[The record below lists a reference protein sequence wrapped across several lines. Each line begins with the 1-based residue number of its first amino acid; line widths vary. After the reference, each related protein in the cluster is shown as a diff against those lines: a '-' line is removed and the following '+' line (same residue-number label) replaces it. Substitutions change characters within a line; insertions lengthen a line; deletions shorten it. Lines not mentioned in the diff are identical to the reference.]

1 MELLIEASLWQPQW
15 AALLQVWQQQGHR
28 WQLLLGKEAAASLD
42 QAQLPWAICPPDGV
56 LCPGALLA
64 AWLDGDLLADF
75 HADPSRQILISAS
88 TSLLTLAKEQGL
100 LTLGPVGADLP
111 LTAGAD
117 LGAVLNRLLAR
128 RVMIPTLAED
138 LHAAGVVLRPLQA
151 ADDREIAR
159 YCSDEALARYT
170 LNIPHPYPP
179 EGARDWLALSWR
191 KAALGL
197 GWSWAITLPEEQ
209 GAALVGV
216 ISLHW
221 NGELAWWVGV
231 PWQNRGLA
239 TRSAELVKGFA
250 FDQQQLPALTARHM
264 PDNLASGRVM
274 AKLGM
279 HYRGQR
285 HISGRQPCEVSYW
298 RLDRALSLPPPLFDE
313 VTCWLE
319 DERFAVVIQRDP
331 ATANRQSANGKLAIS
346 LFVDETGTG
355 QDPCRLLCPPH
366 LEGRLDLHCYP
377 VALLEQAEPDQLPH
391 LGGVL
396 LKDRDEQGLAWLL
409 QLAALQRQGPDL
421 LSREERASRLH
432 WFNQLMAQA
441 LGDDHGDSPQ
451 IRYQQL
457 RLLVELPELA
467 DELDGCWHQA
477 PELTFERLAGEA
489 PALWLAY
496 REAMN
501 RVTPATLRALQQQF
515 AARFPE
521 CTLPFL
527 DKGTQND
534 QQLCG
539 IMPAL
544 LYEE

>member
-1 MELLIEASLWQPQW
+1 MELLIEASLWQQQW
-15 AALLQVWQQQGHR
+15 AALLRHWQQRGHR
-28 WQLLLGKEAAASLD
+28 WPLLLGKEAASSLD
-42 QAQLPWAICPPDGV
+42 QSDAPWASCPPDGV

-75 HADPSRQILISAS
+75 HVDPSRQILISAS
-88 TSLLTLAKEQGL
+88 TSLLTLAREQGL

-111 LTAGAD
+111 LTPEAD

-128 RVMIPTLAED
+128 RVTVPTLVED
-138 LHAAGVVLRPLQA
+138 HPLSGVVLRPLQA
-151 ADDREIAR
+151 DDDREIVR

-209 GAALVGV
+209 GAVLVGV

-239 TRSAELVKGFA
+239 TRAARLVKGFA
-250 FDQQQLPALTARHM
+250 FDQLQLPALTARHM

-279 HYRGQR
+279 HYRGRRQL
-285 HISGRQPCEVSYW
+285 SGRQPCEVSYW
-298 RLDRALSLPPPLFDE
+298 RLDRAPSLPNSLPE
-313 VTCWLE
+313 EIARWLA
-319 DERFAVVIQRDP
+319 DERIAVVILWDP
-331 ATANRQSANGKLAIS
+331 ATANRQSASGKLAIS
-346 LFVDETGTG
+346 LFVDETGAG
-355 QDPCRLLCPPH
+355 EALCSLRCSPH
-366 LEGRLDLHCYP
+366 LEQLLTLRCYP
-377 VALLEQAEPDQLPH
+377 VDLLDQAEPEQMSH

-409 QLAALQRQGPDL
+409 QLAALQRQGPEL
-421 LSREERASRLH
+421 LSREDRASRLH

-441 LGDDHGDSPQ
+441 LGDQGDSPQ

-457 RLLVELPELA
+457 RLLVELPELV
-467 DELDGCWHQA
+467 DELDGCWHQT
-477 PELTFERLAGEA
+477 PELTFDRLAKEA

-496 REAMN
+496 CEAMN
-501 RVTPATLRALQQQF
+501 RVTPATLSVLQQQF

-527 DKGTQND
+527 DKGAQSD
-534 QQLCG
+534 QPLCG

>member
-1 MELLIEASLWQPQW
+1 MELLIEATLWQPQW
-15 AALLQVWQQQGHR
+15 TALLRHWQQRGHR
-28 WQLLLGKEAAASLD
+28 WQLLLGKEAASALD
-42 QAQLPWAICPPDGV
+42 QSDAPWASCPPDGV
-56 LCPGALLA
+56 LCPGVLLA

-75 HADPSRQILISAS
+75 HVDPSRQILISAS
-88 TSLLTLAKEQGL
+88 TSLLTLAREQGL

-111 LTAGAD
+111 LTPEAD

-128 RVMIPTLAED
+128 RVTVPTLVED
-138 LHAAGVVLRPLQA
+138 HPLSGVVLRPLQA
-151 ADDREIAR
+151 ADDREIVR

-239 TRSAELVKGFA
+239 TRAARLVKGFA
-250 FDQQQLPALTARHM
+250 FDQLQLPALTARHM

-279 HYRGQR
+279 HYRGRRQL
-285 HISGRQPCEVSYW
+285 SGRQPCEVSYW
-298 RLDRALSLPPPLFDE
+298 RLDRAPTLPNSLPE
-313 VTCWLE
+313 EIAHWLA
-319 DERFAVVIQRDP
+319 DERIAVVILWDP
-331 ATANRQSANGKLAIS
+331 ATSNRQAANGKLAIS
-346 LFVDETGTG
+346 LFVDETGSG
-355 QDPCRLLCPPH
+355 EALCSLRYPPH
-366 LEGRLDLHCYP
+366 LEQLLELRCYP
-377 VALLEQAEPDQLPH
+377 VDLLDQAEPEQMSH

-421 LSREERASRLH
+421 LNREERASRLH

-441 LGDDHGDSPQ
+441 MEEQGDLPQ

-457 RLLVELPELA
+457 RLLVELPELV
-467 DELDGCWHQA
+467 DELDGYWYQA
-477 PELTFERLAGEA
+477 PELTFARLSKEA

-496 REAMN
+496 CEAMN
-501 RVTPATLRALQQQF
+501 RVTPATLSALQQQF

-527 DKGTQND
+527 DKGTQSD
-534 QQLCG
+534 QPLCG

>member
-28 WQLLLGKEAAASLD
+28 WQLLLGKEAAAALD
-42 QAQLPWAICPPDGV
+42 QTDAPWASSPPDGV

-75 HADPSRQILISAS
+75 HVDPSRQILISAS
-88 TSLLTLAKEQGL
+88 TSLLTLAREQGL

-111 LTAGAD
+111 LTPEAD

-128 RVMIPTLAED
+128 RVTVPTLAEGHS
-138 LHAAGVVLRPLQA
+138 LSGVVLRPLQA
-151 ADDREIAR
+151 ADEREIVR

-197 GWSWAITLPEEQ
+197 GWSWAITLPEEP
-209 GAALVGV
+209 GAALLGV

-239 TRSAELVKGFA
+239 TRAAGLVKGFA
-250 FDQQQLPALTARHM
+250 FDQLQLPALTARHM

-274 AKLGM
+274 AKVGM
-279 HYRGQR
+279 HYRGRR

-298 RLDRALSLPPPLFDE
+298 RLDRAPSLPNPLPE
-313 VTCWLE
+313 EISRWLA
-319 DERFAVVIQRDP
+319 DERIAVVILWDP
-331 ATANRQSANGKLAIS
+331 VTLDRQSANGKLAIS
-346 LFVDETGTG
+346 LFVDERGAG
-355 QDPCRLLCPPH
+355 EKPCSLHCPPH
-366 LEGRLDLHCYP
+366 LERLLALHCYP
-377 VALLEQAEPDQLPH
+377 VDLLEQAEPEQLSH

-421 LSREERASRLH
+421 LSREERASRRH

-441 LGDDHGDSPQ
+441 LGGNCDSSQ

-457 RLLVELPELA
+457 RLLVELPELV
-467 DELDGCWHQA
+467 DELDGCWHQT
-477 PELTFERLAGEA
+477 PELTFARLAREA

-501 RVTPATLRALQQQF
+501 RVTPATLTALQQQF

-534 QQLCG
+534 QPLCG

>member
-42 QAQLPWAICPPDGV
+42 QIKAPWASCPPDGL

-75 HADPSRQILISAS
+75 HRDPSRQILISAS
-88 TSLLTLAKEQGL
+88 TSLVTLAKEQGL

-111 LTAGAD
+111 LTPEAD

-128 RVMIPTLAED
+128 RVLIPTLAEGS
-138 LHAAGVVLRPLQA
+138 HAAGVVLRPLQA

-179 EGARDWLALSWR
+179 EAARDWLALSWR

-197 GWSWAITLPEEQ
+197 GWSWAITLPGGPGED
-209 GAALVGV
+209 GSAPLVGV

-239 TRSAELVKGFA
+239 TRAADLVKGFA
-250 FDQQQLPALTARHM
+250 FDQLQLPALTARHM

-279 HYRGQR
+279 FYYGRR

-298 RLDRALSLPPPLFDE
+298 RLDRGLSLPAPLLDE
-313 VTCWLE
+313 IAHWLA
-319 DERFAVVIQRDP
+319 DERISVVILWDP
-331 ATANRQSANGKLAIS
+331 AMTNRQRANGKQGLS
-346 LFVDETGTG
+346 LFVDGTG
-355 QDPCRLLCPPH
+355 SGGDPCSLHDWPH
-366 LEGRLDLHCYP
+366 LESSLALHSYH
-377 VALLEQAEPDQLPH
+377 VDLLEQAEPEQLSH

-396 LKDRDEQGLAWLL
+396 LKDRDEQGLEWLL
-409 QLAALQRQGPDL
+409 QLTALQRQGPAL

-441 LGDDHGDSPQ
+441 LDGQGDLPQ
-451 IRYQQL
+451 MRYQQL
-457 RLLVELPELA
+457 RLLVELPELV
-467 DELDGCWHQA
+467 DELDGCWHQG
-477 PELTFERLAGEA
+477 PELTFERLAQEA

-496 REAMN
+496 HEALN
-501 RVTPATLRALQQQF
+501 RITPTALLALQQQF

-527 DKGTQND
+527 DKGTQSD
-534 QQLCG
+534 
-539 IMPAL
+539 
-544 LYEE
+544 

>member
-1 MELLIEASLWQPQW
+1 MELLIEATLWQPQW
-15 AALLQVWQQQGHR
+15 AALLRHWQQQGHR
-28 WQLLLGKEAAASLD
+28 WQLLLGKEAAAALD
-42 QAQLPWAICPPDGV
+42 QSNASWASCPPDGV

-111 LTAGAD
+111 LTADAD

-128 RVMIPTLAED
+128 RVMIPMLAED
-138 LHAAGVVLRPLQA
+138 SHAAGVVLRPLQA
-151 ADDREIAR
+151 ADDREIVR

-197 GWSWAITLPEEQ
+197 GWSWAITLPEEG

-239 TRSAELVKGFA
+239 TRAAGLVKAFA
-250 FDQQQLPALTARHM
+250 FDQLQLPALTARHM

-279 HYRGQR
+279 HYRGRR

-298 RLDRALSLPPPLFDE
+298 RLDRALSLPAPLLDE

-331 ATANRQSANGKLAIS
+331 ATSDRQSANGKLAIS

-366 LEGRLDLHCYP
+366 LEGRLDLHCYLA
-377 VALLEQAEPDQLPH
+377 ALLEQAEPEQLPH
-391 LGGVL
+391 LGSVL

-441 LGDDHGDSPQ
+441 LGGHGDLPQ
-451 IRYQQL
+451 MRYQQL

-467 DELDGCWHQA
+467 DELDGCWHQV
-477 PELTFERLAGEA
+477 PQLTFERLAREA

-496 REAMN
+496 LEAMN
-501 RVTPATLRALQQQF
+501 RVTPATLAALQQQF

>member
-15 AALLQVWQQQGHR
+15 AALLRHWQQQGHH
-28 WQLLLGKEAAASLD
+28 WQLLLGKEAASSLD
-42 QAQLPWAICPPDGV
+42 QSDASWASCPPDGV

-75 HADPSRQILISAS
+75 HVDPSRQILISAS
-88 TSLLTLAKEQGL
+88 TSLLTLAREQGL

-111 LTAGAD
+111 LTPEAD

-128 RVMIPTLAED
+128 RVMVPTLVED
-138 LHAAGVVLRPLQA
+138 HPLSGVVLRPLQA
-151 ADDREIAR
+151 ADDREIVR
-159 YCSDEALARYT
+159 YCSDEALACYT

-209 GAALVGV
+209 GAALLGV

-239 TRSAELVKGFA
+239 TRAAQLVKWFA
-250 FDQQQLPALTARHM
+250 FDQLQLPALTARHM

-279 HYRGQR
+279 HYRGRRQL
-285 HISGRQPCEVSYW
+285 SGRQPCEVSYW
-298 RLDRALSLPPPLFDE
+298 RLDRAPSLPNSLSE
-313 VTCWLE
+313 EIARWLA
-319 DERFAVVIQRDP
+319 DERIAVVILWDP
-331 ATANRQSANGKLAIS
+331 ATSNRQSANGKLAIS

-355 QDPCRLLCPPH
+355 EEPCCPPPPEGA
-366 LEGRLDLHCYP
+366 LELRCYP
-377 VALLEQAEPDQLPH
+377 VDLLDQAEPEQMSH

-421 LSREERASRLH
+421 LSREDRASRLH

-441 LGDDHGDSPQ
+441 LGCNGDSPQ

-457 RLLVELPELA
+457 RLLVELPELV
-467 DELDGCWHQA
+467 DELDGCWYQA
-477 PELTFERLAGEA
+477 PELTFARLAKEA

-501 RVTPATLRALQQQF
+501 RVTPATLSALQQQF

-527 DKGTQND
+527 DKGTQSD
-534 QQLCG
+534 QPLCG

>member
-1 MELLIEASLWQPQW
+1 M
-15 AALLQVWQQQGHR
+15 
-28 WQLLLGKEAAASLD
+28 
-42 QAQLPWAICPPDGV
+42 
-56 LCPGALLA
+56 
-64 AWLDGDLLADF
+64 
-75 HADPSRQILISAS
+75 
-88 TSLLTLAKEQGL
+88 TLAREQGL
-100 LTLGPVGADLP
+100 LTLGPVGADVP
-111 LTAGAD
+111 LTPEAD

-128 RVMIPTLAED
+128 RVTVPTLAEGHS
-138 LHAAGVVLRPLQA
+138 LSGVVLRQLQA
-151 ADDREIAR
+151 ADEREIVR

-209 GAALVGV
+209 GAALLGV

-239 TRSAELVKGFA
+239 TRAASLVKAFA
-250 FDQQQLPALTARHM
+250 FDQLKLPALTARHM

-279 HYRGQR
+279 HYRGRR

-298 RLDRALSLPPPLFDE
+298 RLDRAPCLPNSLAE
-313 VTCWLE
+313 EIARWLA
-319 DERFAVVIQRDP
+319 DERIAVVILCDP
-331 ATANRQSANGKLAIS
+331 ATTNRQSANGKLAIS
-346 LFVDETGTG
+346 FFVDERGAG
-355 QDPCRLLCPPH
+355 EKPCFLRCPPQLERLLA
-366 LEGRLDLHCYP
+366 LHCYP
-377 VALLEQAEPDQLPH
+377 VDLLEQAEPEQLSH

-441 LGDDHGDSPQ
+441 LGGNGDSPQ

-457 RLLVELPELA
+457 RLLVELPELV
-467 DELDGCWHQA
+467 DELDGCWHQT
-477 PELTFERLAGEA
+477 PELTFERLAREA
-489 PALWLAY
+489 PSLWLAY

-501 RVTPATLRALQQQF
+501 RVTPATLTALQQQF

-534 QQLCG
+534 QPLCG

>member
-1 MELLIEASLWQPQW
+1 MELLIEATLWQPQW

-28 WQLLLGKEAAASLD
+28 WQLLGKEAAASLD
-42 QAQLPWAICPPDGV
+42 QAQLPWAICPPDGL

-128 RVMIPTLAED
+128 RVMIPTLAEGS
-138 LHAAGVVLRPLQA
+138 HAAGVVLRPLQA

-170 LNIPHPYPP
+170 LNIPHPYQP

-197 GWSWAITLPEEQ
+197 GWSWAITLPEED

-239 TRSAELVKGFA
+239 TRAAELVKGFA
-250 FDQQQLPALTARHM
+250 FDQLQLPALTARHM

-279 HYRGQR
+279 YYRGQR

-298 RLDRALSLPPPLFDE
+298 RLDRAFSLPAPLLDE
-313 VTCWLE
+313 VTRWLE
-319 DERFAVVIQRDP
+319 DERVAVVILRDP

-432 WFNQLMAQA
+432 WFNQLMAQV
-441 LGDDHGDSPQ
+441 LGGHGDSPQ
-451 IRYQQL
+451 MRYQQL

-467 DELDGCWHQA
+467 DELDGCWHQE
-477 PELTFERLAGEA
+477 PELTFERLAREA

-496 REAMN
+496 REAIN

>member
-15 AALLQVWQQQGHR
+15 AALLQVWQQHGHR
-28 WQLLLGKEAAASLD
+28 WLLLGKEAAASLD
-42 QAQLPWAICPPDGV
+42 QAHLPWAICPPDNL

-111 LTAGAD
+111 LTAGDD

-138 LHAAGVVLRPLQA
+138 SHAAGVVLRPLQA
-151 ADDREIAR
+151 ADDREIVR

-239 TRSAELVKGFA
+239 TRAAELVKGFA
-250 FDQQQLPALTARHM
+250 FDQLQLPALTARHM

-298 RLDRALSLPPPLFDE
+298 RLDRALSLPAHLLDE
-313 VTCWLE
+313 IACWLA
-319 DERFAVVIQRDP
+319 DERIAVVIQRDP
-331 ATANRQSANGKLAIS
+331 ATSDRQSANGKLAIS

-366 LEGRLDLHCYP
+366 LERLLDLHCYP
-377 VALLEQAEPDQLPH
+377 AALLEQAEPDQLPH

-396 LKDRDEQGLAWLL
+396 LKDREEQGLAWLL

-467 DELDGCWHQA
+467 DELDGCWHQE
-477 PELTFERLAGEA
+477 PELTFERLAREA

-496 REAMN
+496 REVMN

>member
-1 MELLIEASLWQPQW
+1 MELLIEATLWQPQW
-15 AALLQVWQQQGHR
+15 AALLRHWQQRGHR
-28 WQLLLGKEAAASLD
+28 WQLLLGKEAASSLD
-42 QAQLPWAICPPDGV
+42 QSDAPWASCPPDGV

-75 HADPSRQILISAS
+75 HIDPSSQILISAS
-88 TSLLTLAKEQGL
+88 TSLLTLAREQGL
-100 LTLGPVGADLP
+100 LTLGPVGADLQ
-111 LTAGAD
+111 LTPEAD
-117 LGAVLNRLLAR
+117 LGAMLNRLLAR
-128 RVMIPTLAED
+128 RVTVPTLVED
-138 LHAAGVVLRPLQA
+138 HPLSGVALRPLQA
-151 ADDREIAR
+151 ADDREIVR

-239 TRSAELVKGFA
+239 TRAARLVKWFA
-250 FDQQQLPALTARHM
+250 FDQLQLPALTARHM

-279 HYRGQR
+279 HYRGRRQL
-285 HISGRQPCEVSYW
+285 SGRQPCEVSYW
-298 RLDRALSLPPPLFDE
+298 RLDRAPSLPNSLSE
-313 VTCWLE
+313 EIARWLA
-319 DERFAVVIQRDP
+319 DERIAVVILWDP
-331 ATANRQSANGKLAIS
+331 ATSNRQAANGKLAIS

-355 QDPCRLLCPPH
+355 EEPCCSPH
-366 LEGRLDLHCYP
+366 LEGALALRCYP
-377 VALLEQAEPDQLPH
+377 VDLLEQAEPEQMSH

-409 QLAALQRQGPDL
+409 QLAALQRQGPEL
-421 LSREERASRLH
+421 LSREDRASRLH

-441 LGDDHGDSPQ
+441 LEEQGDSPQ

-457 RLLVELPELA
+457 RLLVELPELV
-467 DELDGCWHQA
+467 DELDGCWYQA
-477 PELTFERLAGEA
+477 PELTFARLAKEV
-489 PALWLAY
+489 PALWLVY
-496 REAMN
+496 CEVIN
-501 RVTPATLRALQQQF
+501 RVTPATLSALQQQF

-527 DKGTQND
+527 DKGTQSD
-534 QQLCG
+534 QPLCG

>member
-1 MELLIEASLWQPQW
+1 MELLIEATLWQPQW
-15 AALLQVWQQQGHR
+15 AVLLQVWQQHGHR

-42 QAQLPWAICPPDGV
+42 QAQLPWAICPPDGL

-128 RVMIPTLAED
+128 RVMIPTLAEGS
-138 LHAAGVVLRPLQA
+138 HAAGVVLRPLQA
-151 ADDREIAR
+151 ADDREIVR

-250 FDQQQLPALTARHM
+250 FDQLQLPALTARHM

-298 RLDRALSLPPPLFDE
+298 RLDRALSLPAPLLDE
-313 VTCWLE
+313 VTRWLE
-319 DERFAVVIQRDP
+319 DERVAVVILRDP
-331 ATANRQSANGKLAIS
+331 ATSDRQSANGKLAIS

-391 LGGVL
+391 LGSVL

-441 LGDDHGDSPQ
+441 LGGNGDLPQ
-451 IRYQQL
+451 MRYQQL

-467 DELDGCWHQA
+467 DELDGCWHQE
-477 PELTFERLAGEA
+477 PELTFERLAREA

-496 REAMN
+496 REVMN

>member
-15 AALLQVWQQQGHR
+15 AALLLHWQQQGHR
-28 WQLLLGKEAAASLD
+28 WQLLLGKEAAAALD
-42 QAQLPWAICPPDGV
+42 QTDAPWASSPPDGE

-64 AWLDGDLLADF
+64 AWLDGDLLTDF
-75 HADPSRQILISAS
+75 HVDPSRQILISAS
-88 TSLLTLAKEQGL
+88 TSLLTLAREQGL
-100 LTLGPVGADLP
+100 LTLGPVGADMP
-111 LTAGAD
+111 LTPEAD

-128 RVMIPTLAED
+128 RVTVPTLVERHS
-138 LHAAGVVLRPLQA
+138 LSGVVLRQLQA
-151 ADDREIAR
+151 DDEREIVR

-239 TRSAELVKGFA
+239 TQAASLVKGFA
-250 FDQQQLPALTARHM
+250 FDQLQLPALTARHM

-274 AKLGM
+274 AKVGM
-279 HYRGQR
+279 HYRGRR

-298 RLDRALSLPPPLFDE
+298 RLDRAPSLPNPLAE
-313 VTCWLE
+313 EIACWLA
-319 DERFAVVIQRDP
+319 DERIAVVILCDP
-331 ATANRQSANGKLAIS
+331 VTLDRQSTNGKLAIS
-346 LFVDETGTG
+346 LFVDERGAG
-355 QDPCRLLCPPH
+355 EKPCFLSCPPH
-366 LEGRLDLHCYP
+366 LERLLALHCYP
-377 VALLEQAEPDQLPH
+377 VDLLEQAEPEQLSH

-409 QLAALQRQGPDL
+409 QLAALQRQGPEL
-421 LSREERASRLH
+421 LSREERASRRH

-441 LGDDHGDSPQ
+441 LGGNGDSPQ

-457 RLLVELPELA
+457 RLLVELPELV
-467 DELDGCWHQA
+467 DELDGCWHET
-477 PELTFERLAGEA
+477 PELTFDRLAREA
-489 PALWLAY
+489 PTLWLAY
-496 REAMN
+496 REAMS
-501 RVTPATLRALQQQF
+501 RATPATLTALQLQF

-534 QQLCG
+534 QPLCG

>member
-15 AALLQVWQQQGHR
+15 AALLQRWQQQGHR
-28 WQLLLGKEAAASLD
+28 WQLLLGKEAAAALD
-42 QAQLPWAICPPDGV
+42 QRDAPWASSPPDGV

-75 HADPSRQILISAS
+75 HVDPSSQVLISAS
-88 TSLLTLAKEQGL
+88 TSLLTLAREQGL

-111 LTAGAD
+111 LTPEAD

-128 RVMIPTLAED
+128 RVTVPTLVEEHP
-138 LHAAGVVLRPLQA
+138 LSGVVVRPLQA
-151 ADDREIAR
+151 ADDREIVR

-239 TRSAELVKGFA
+239 TRAARLVKGFA
-250 FDQQQLPALTARHM
+250 FDQLQLPALTARHM

-279 HYRGQR
+279 HYRGRRQL
-285 HISGRQPCEVSYW
+285 SGRQPCEVSYW
-298 RLDRALSLPPPLFDE
+298 RLDRAPTLPNSLPEDIAR
-313 VTCWLE
+313 WLA
-319 DERFAVVIQRDP
+319 DERIAVVILRDP
-331 ATANRQSANGKLAIS
+331 ATSNRQSANGKLAIS
-346 LFVDETGTG
+346 LFVDETGSG
-355 QDPCRLLCPPH
+355 EEPCCPPH
-366 LEGRLDLHCYP
+366 LEGALEFRCYP
-377 VALLEQAEPDQLPH
+377 VDLLDQAEPVQMSH

-441 LGDDHGDSPQ
+441 LGEQGDSPQ

-457 RLLVELPELA
+457 RLLVELPELV
-467 DELDGCWHQA
+467 DELDGCWHQT
-477 PELTFERLAGEA
+477 PELTFERLAKEA

-501 RVTPATLRALQQQF
+501 RVTLATLSALQQQF

-527 DKGTQND
+527 DKGTQSD
-534 QQLCG
+534 QPLCG

>member
-15 AALLQVWQQQGHR
+15 AALLLHWQQQGHR
-28 WQLLLGKEAAASLD
+28 WQLLLGKEAAAALD
-42 QAQLPWAICPPDGV
+42 QTDAPWASSPPDGV

-75 HADPSRQILISAS
+75 HVDPSRQVLISAS
-88 TSLLTLAKEQGL
+88 TSLLTLAREQGL

-111 LTAGAD
+111 LTPEAD

-128 RVMIPTLAED
+128 RVTVPTLAEGHS
-138 LHAAGVVLRPLQA
+138 LSGVVLRQLQA
-151 ADDREIAR
+151 DDEREIVR

-197 GWSWAITLPEEQ
+197 GWSWAITLLEEQ
-209 GAALVGV
+209 GAALLGV

-239 TRSAELVKGFA
+239 TRAASLVKGFA
-250 FDQQQLPALTARHM
+250 FDQLQLPALTARHM

-279 HYRGQR
+279 HYRGRR

-298 RLDRALSLPPPLFDE
+298 RLDRPLSLPAPLLDE
-313 VTCWLE
+313 IDHWLA
-319 DERFAVVIQRDP
+319 DERIAVVILCDP
-331 ATANRQSANGKLAIS
+331 ATTNRQSTNGKLAIS
-346 LFVDETGTG
+346 FFVDERGAG
-355 QDPCRLLCPPH
+355 EKPCFLRCPPH
-366 LEGRLDLHCYP
+366 LERLLALHCYP
-377 VALLEQAEPDQLPH
+377 VDLLEQAEPEQLSH

-409 QLAALQRQGPDL
+409 QLAALQRQGPAL

-441 LGDDHGDSPQ
+441 LGGNGDSSQ

-457 RLLVELPELA
+457 RLLVELPELV
-467 DELDGCWHQA
+467 DELDGCWHQT
-477 PELTFERLAGEA
+477 PELTFERLAREA
-489 PALWLAY
+489 PPFGWP
-496 REAMN
+496 
-501 RVTPATLRALQQQF
+501 T
-515 AARFPE
+515 ARR
-521 CTLPFL
+521 
-527 DKGTQND
+527 
-534 QQLCG
+534 
-539 IMPAL
+539 
-544 LYEE
+544 

>member
-1 MELLIEASLWQPQW
+1 MELLIEATLWQPQW
-15 AALLQVWQQQGHR
+15 AALLQVWQQHGHR
-28 WQLLLGKEAAASLD
+28 WQLLLGKEAAAALD
-42 QAQLPWAICPPDGV
+42 QTVTLWASCPPDGV

-128 RVMIPTLAED
+128 RVMIPTLAEGSC
-138 LHAAGVVLRPLQA
+138 AAGVVLRPLQA
-151 ADDREIAR
+151 ADDREIVR

-197 GWSWAITLPEEQ
+197 GWSWAITLPEED

-231 PWQNRGLA
+231 PWQNCGLA

-250 FDQQQLPALTARHM
+250 FDQLQLPALTARHM

-298 RLDRALSLPPPLFDE
+298 RLDRALSLPAPLLDE
-313 VTCWLE
+313 VTRWLE
-319 DERFAVVIQRDP
+319 DERVAVVILRDP

-346 LFVDETGTG
+346 LFVDETRTG

-377 VALLEQAEPDQLPH
+377 VALLEQAEPEQLPH

-396 LKDRDEQGLAWLL
+396 LKDREEQGLAWLL
-409 QLAALQRQGPDL
+409 QLAALQRQGLDL

-441 LGDDHGDSPQ
+441 LGGHGDLPQ
-451 IRYQQL
+451 MRYQQL

-467 DELDGCWHQA
+467 DELDGCWHQE
-477 PELTFERLAGEA
+477 PELTFERLAREA

-501 RVTPATLRALQQQF
+501 RVTPATLAALQQQF

>member
-1 MELLIEASLWQPQW
+1 M
-15 AALLQVWQQQGHR
+15 
-28 WQLLLGKEAAASLD
+28 
-42 QAQLPWAICPPDGV
+42 
-56 LCPGALLA
+56 
-64 AWLDGDLLADF
+64 
-75 HADPSRQILISAS
+75 
-88 TSLLTLAKEQGL
+88 
-100 LTLGPVGADLP
+100 
-111 LTAGAD
+111 
-117 LGAVLNRLLAR
+117 
-128 RVMIPTLAED
+128 
-138 LHAAGVVLRPLQA
+138 
-151 ADDREIAR
+151 
-159 YCSDEALARYT
+159 
-170 LNIPHPYPP
+170 
-179 EGARDWLALSWR
+179 
-191 KAALGL
+191 
-197 GWSWAITLPEEQ
+197 PEEQ
-209 GAALVGV
+209 GAARLGV

-239 TRSAELVKGFA
+239 TRAASLVKGFA
-250 FDQQQLPALTARHM
+250 FDQLKLPALTARHM

-279 HYRGQR
+279 HYRGRR

-298 RLDRALSLPPPLFDE
+298 RLDRAPSLPNPLPE
-313 VTCWLE
+313 EISRWLA
-319 DERFAVVIQRDP
+319 DERIAVVILWDP
-331 ATANRQSANGKLAIS
+331 VTLDRQSTNGKLAIS
-346 LFVDETGTG
+346 LFVDERGAG
-355 QDPCRLLCPPH
+355 EESCSMRCPPQLERLLA
-366 LEGRLDLHCYP
+366 LHCYP
-377 VALLEQAEPDQLPH
+377 VDLLEQAEPEQLSH

-409 QLAALQRQGPDL
+409 QLAALQRQGPEL
-421 LSREERASRLH
+421 LSREERTSRLH

-441 LGDDHGDSPQ
+441 LGEQGDSPQ

-457 RLLVELPELA
+457 RLLVELPELV
-467 DELDGCWHQA
+467 DELDGCWYQA
-477 PELTFERLAGEA
+477 PELTFARLAKEA

-501 RVTPATLRALQQQF
+501 RVTPATLSALQQQF

-534 QQLCG
+534 QPLCG

>member
-15 AALLQVWQQQGHR
+15 AVLLQVWQQQGHR
-28 WQLLLGKEAAASLD
+28 WQLLQGKEAAASLD
-42 QAQLPWAICPPDGV
+42 QAQLPWAICPPDNL

-75 HADPSRQILISAS
+75 HADPSRQVLISAS

-128 RVMIPTLAED
+128 RVMIPTLAEGS
-138 LHAAGVVLRPLQA
+138 HAAGVVLRPLQA

-197 GWSWAITLPEEQ
+197 GWSWAITLPEEG

-250 FDQQQLPALTARHM
+250 FDQLQLPALTARHM

-298 RLDRALSLPPPLFDE
+298 RLDRALSLPAPLLDE
-313 VTCWLE
+313 IAQWLA
-319 DERFAVVIQRDP
+319 DERIAVVILRDP

-477 PELTFERLAGEA
+477 PELTFERLVREA

-501 RVTPATLRALQQQF
+501 RVTPATLAALQQQF

>member
-1 MELLIEASLWQPQW
+1 MELLIEATLWQPQW
-15 AALLQVWQQQGHR
+15 AALLLVWQQHGHR
-28 WQLLLGKEAAASLD
+28 WQLLLGKEAAAALD
-42 QAQLPWAICPPDGV
+42 QTDAPWASCSPDGV

-111 LTAGAD
+111 LTPEAD

-128 RVMIPTLAED
+128 RVMIPTLAEGS
-138 LHAAGVVLRPLQA
+138 HTAGVVLRPLQA
-151 ADDREIAR
+151 VDDREIAR

-179 EGARDWLALSWR
+179 EGARDWLALGWR

-239 TRSAELVKGFA
+239 TRAASLVKGFA
-250 FDQQQLPALTARHM
+250 FDQLQLPALTARHM

-279 HYRGQR
+279 HYRGRR

-298 RLDRALSLPPPLFDE
+298 RLDRALSLPAPLLNE
-313 VTCWLE
+313 IAHWLA
-319 DERFAVVIQRDP
+319 DERIAVVILRAP
-331 ATANRQSANGKLAIS
+331 AVSAVPLPGCEIS
-346 LFVDETGTG
+346 
-355 QDPCRLLCPPH
+355 
-366 LEGRLDLHCYP
+366 
-377 VALLEQAEPDQLPH
+377 VALFTDEPDASEVVPYQRRQLHDGRVMTLHGYPLAQLEQADPDQLHH

-396 LKDRDEQGLAWLL
+396 LKDWDEQGLAWLL
-409 QLAALQRQGPDL
+409 QLAALYRQGPAL
-421 LSREERASRLH
+421 LTGGERVAQLA
-432 WFNQLMAQA
+432 WIAQLMKTGADGGGEGPLLA
-441 LGDDHGDSPQ
+441 
-451 IRYQQL
+451 RYQQL
-457 RLLVELPELA
+457 RLLVELPELV
-467 DELDGCWHQA
+467 DELDGCWHQS
-477 PELTFERLAGEA
+477 PELTLARLAREA

-496 REAMN
+496 REALNMA
-501 RVTPATLRALQQQF
+501 TPTALHALQQQL

-527 DKGTQND
+527 DKGTQSD